1 MNNAMPR
8 KQEQKAFNGCRL
20 SLQLNGLNV
29 LTIDEADFIKAVL
42 SFVAQKEQKTG
53 GKRCSH

>member
-1 MNNAMPR
+1 M
-8 KQEQKAFNGCRL
+8 KKTSQQQERESFYGCRL

-42 SFVAQKEQKTG
+42 SFVAQKERQ
-53 GKRCSH
+53 GKEATR